1 MKDINLLSLVE
12 IAIEVLRESK
22 EKSTFLE
29 LYNKVSEMKNFT
41 EEEKNEHIAQFY
53 TDITSSGD
61 FIYCGEDLWDLKENQ
76 PLDVIDHEF
85 FSEHSDIEGADE
97 EEKPKKAKKKHP
109 KKYIDEDEE
118 EENNTEDEDYEV
130 SPVEEEVED
139 DEIDEEEIVSVS
151 EEEVEPV
158 EDYEKDIDAQL
169 DESEEEED
177 EDFDEDTYN
186 SIMDQY
192 EDQY

>member
-22 EKSTFLE
+22 EKSTFLD

-85 FSEHSDIEGADE
+85 FSEHSDIEGEDE

-109 KKYIDEDEE
+109 KKYIEEDEE
-118 EENNTEDEDYEV
+118 DENDTEDEDYEV
-130 SPVEEEVED
+130 SPVED
-139 DEIDEEEIVSVS
+139 DEEED
-151 EEEVEPV
+151 EVEEGEESTEPD
-158 EDYEKDIDAQL
+158 EESETTESYEKDIDAQL